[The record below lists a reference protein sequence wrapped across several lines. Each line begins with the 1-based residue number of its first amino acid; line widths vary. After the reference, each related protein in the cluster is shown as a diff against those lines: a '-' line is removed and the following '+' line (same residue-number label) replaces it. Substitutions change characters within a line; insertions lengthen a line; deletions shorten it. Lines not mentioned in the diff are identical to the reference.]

1 MKKRIISALLVLVMA
16 SSLIISCG
24 KKEEAA
30 NDVAKDATPEATA
43 QVEEVVEEKEVEEVV
58 EEVEEVPETVEVE
71 YNLSSEIAN
80 AGKKDLFTFH
90 EGLAWIVYENENY
103 ENVYGVI
110 DTEGN
115 LICSI
120 DQEELFNGKSIEG
133 ITPFNKGLSVL
144 YTEDNGLA
152 VVNAAGEIIL
162 SDVNEDTYFTGCS
175 DEGEIFYTVHS
186 TGFSEDDW
194 ILKIVKS
201 DGSVEEKKL
210 TKDDNEHWEY
220 LVSVHRGSDQM
231 GKMIK
236 LDDGLY
242 IKDAALIDVKE
253 GKAAYISN
261 LPECVQSEKVLFEN
275 GGEVLKAG
283 LTFDKSERELFEYVF
298 HEGFVKINKDS
309 GECIGNGYVYD
320 QLADDYKQFVVRDLD
335 NNIIVSIPKDITSRS
350 VRYKVYDGE
359 FLYLEA
365 TGNDDCKYVIKLDAD
380 GNMAYDPV
388 NLGGRNSRYF
398 DVIKGYVITE
408 NDGELKVVSPEGE
421 FVDNNDLSC
430 LGADAYLNLSA
441 RNSVVEMPKISEGF
455 IYYPN
460 DGKIVS
466 LDGKTEITSVK
477 AEIPYDE
484 YVAKNESSSSSDDY
498 YEEEEYDDYV
508 DMSKVIGDYIG
519 EYISSDKTISLYL
532 NETDCYL
539 NIGDTTFEN
548 SGEYAYLESAEEVRI
563 IFNDYSEASLRYI
576 TDDKCILE
584 ISTDNPAVN
593 SGSTYKMYVRS

>member
-90 EGLAWIVYENENY
+90 EGLAWIVYEDDDY
-103 ENVYGVI
+103 ESVYGVI

-120 DQEELFNGKSIEG
+120 DQEGLFNGKSIEG

-152 VVNAAGEIIL
+152 VVNSAGEIIL
-162 SDVNEDTYFTGCS
+162 SDINEDTYFTGYS

-186 TGFSEDDW
+186 TGFSDDDW

-253 GKAAYISN
+253 GKAAFINSE
-261 LPECVQSEKVLFEN
+261 LECVQSEKVMFLN
-275 GGEVLKAG
+275 GGEALKAE
-283 LTFDKSERELFEYVF
+283 LKFDKSERELYDYAWGCFDKKNKVAGEY
-298 HEGFVKINKDS
+298 
-309 GECIGNGYVYD
+309 IGNGYVYV
-320 QLADDYKQFVVRDLD
+320 QLVDDYQYVIKDLD

-365 TGNDDCKYVIKLDAD
+365 TGNDDCRYVIKLDAD

-398 DVIKGYVITE
+398 DVIKGYVITG

-441 RNSVVEMPKISEGF
+441 RNGVVEMPKISEGF

-519 EYISSDKTISLYL
+519 EYISSDKKIRLYL

>member
-24 KKEEAA
+24 KKEEST
-30 NDVAKDATPEATA
+30 NDVAQEATPEATA
-43 QVEEVVEEKEVEEVV
+43 QVEEAVEEEEEEVVV

-71 YNLSSEIAN
+71 YNLGSEMASRL
-80 AGKKDLFTFH
+80 KKDLYTFH

-120 DQEELFNGKSIEG
+120 DQEELFNGKYIEG

-152 VVNAAGEIIL
+152 VVNSAGEIIF
-162 SDVNEDTYFTGCS
+162 SDVNEDTYFTGYS

-186 TGFSEDDW
+186 AGFSDDDW

-210 TKDDNEHWEY
+210 TKETTDGYEY
-220 LVSVHRGSDQM
+220 AVSINDVLSDQA
-231 GKMIK
+231 GRMIK
-236 LDDGLY
+236 LDNGLY
-242 IKDAALIDVKE
+242 IKDKALIDVNE
-253 GKAAYISN
+253 GRIAYTGYTIDSI
-261 LPECVQSEKVLFEN
+261 QSETVWFSDGQHVQTSE
-275 GGEVLKAG
+275 
-283 LTFDKSERELFEYVF
+283 LTFDKSELELHDYIMNSHADYIGEYLGDGYWFSGNKHSVTDM
-298 HEGFVKINKDS
+298 EGNPICTISEDIKEIMPQHKEFDGKFFYFV
-309 GECIGNGYVYD
+309 
-320 QLADDYKQFVVRDLD
+320 AR
-335 NNIIVSIPKDITSRS
+335 
-350 VRYKVYDGE
+350 
-359 FLYLEA
+359 
-365 TGNDDCKYVIKLDAD
+365 GNDKNCYVLKFDTD

-388 NLGGRNSRYF
+388 NIGDSAGRYF
-398 DVIKGYVITE
+398 DVVNGYVIAE
-408 NDGELKVVSPEGE
+408 NKDGEVIVISPEGE
-421 FVDNNDLSC
+421 IIDNNDLSR
-430 LGADAYLNLSA
+430 LGTDAYLNTS
-441 RNSVVEMPKISEGF
+441 RSNESPDMPKISEGF